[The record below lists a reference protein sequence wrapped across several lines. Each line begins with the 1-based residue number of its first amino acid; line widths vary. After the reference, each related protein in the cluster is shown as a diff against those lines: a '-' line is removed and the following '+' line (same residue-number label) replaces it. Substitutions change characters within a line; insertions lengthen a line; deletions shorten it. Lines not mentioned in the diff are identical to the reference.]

1 MADFPEVSGAISKV
15 ISSVVPPRAY
25 IFLVALLPGLSF
37 EIALNHSNFSD
48 PGANINWPTFGQ
60 ITTQANT
67 NRVMQFALR
76 YQF

>member
-1 MADFPEVSGAISKV
+1 M
-15 ISSVVPPRAY
+15 
-25 IFLVALLPGLSF
+25 VALLPGLSF
-37 EIALNHSNFSD
+37 EIALNHSNFFD
-48 PGANINWPTFGQ
+48 PGANINCPTFGQ